1 MGLWEPVH
9 RGADAAAVKIG
20 ARIYWNAPTREDDVE
35 GQIALIDQVIAKD
48 YQGLILAPDQA
59 LALITPVRRAL
70 VRGIP
75 TVIVSSQLPIS
86 GGGKLS
92 YVLNDDEAAGRIAA
106 RRVAELVHGR
116 GSVAVL
122 GVNPDITGI
131 MIRAQSFELFLA
143 QNYPNIQITK
153 KKGSFNVLHEQQIAE
168 ETLKTDPDI
177 DVMVGLMW
185 ASARGALSAIATTP
199 RRRAVKVIGFDPDG
213 ALAFEI
219 ENLDSVIMQDTRAMG
234 ERAVELINAERHG
247 RPMPASIQLQPT
259 LVTRENIG
267 AAEIR
272 ELTSM
277 EWRQGSWGGTG
288 IRQW

>member
-20 ARIYWNAPTREDDVE
+20 ASIYWNAPTREDDVE
-35 GQIALIDQVIAKD
+35 GQIALIDQVMAKD
-48 YQGLILAPDQA
+48 YQGLVLAPDQA

-106 RRVAELVHGR
+106 QRVAELVHGR

-143 QNYPNIQITK
+143 QNYPNVQITK

-168 ETLKTDPDI
+168 ETLKTNPGI

-185 ASARGALSAIATTP
+185 ASARGALSAIGTTP
-199 RRRAVKVIGFDPDG
+199 RRRAVKVIAFDPDG
-213 ALAFEI
+213 PLPFEI
-219 ENLDSVIMQDTRAMG
+219 QNLDSVIMQDMRAMG
-234 ERAVELINAERHG
+234 ERAVELIGDERRG
-247 RPMPASIQLQPT
+247 RPMPVSIKLQPT
-259 LVTRENIG
+259 LVTRGNIG
-267 AAEIR
+267 TPEIR